1 MQNKKLNNNQFQREQ
16 KSQPKSNPQP
26 QQPRKT
32 ASRDDFLLI
41 YDGRYAEVHIAYGQ
55 SVLKLEGTLNTDAR
69 FNIILRTDTNET
81 LIINKAYIIAVKPL

>member
-1 MQNKKLNNNQFQREQ
+1 MQNKKLNNNQSQREQ
-16 KSQPKSNPQP
+16 KSQPKSNP
-26 QQPRKT
+26 QPRKT

-69 FNIILRTDTNET
+69 FNIILRTDENEN
-81 LIINKAYIIAVKPL
+81 LIINKAFIIAVKPL

>member
-1 MQNKKLNNNQFQREQ
+1 MQTKKPNNNHFQREQ
-16 KSQPKSNPQP
+16 KPQPKSPSQP

-32 ASRDDFLLI
+32 ATRDDFLSI
-41 YDGRYAEVHIAYGQ
+41 YDGRRAELHIAYGQ